1 MPAKLFSSG
10 DKLYEYKVGPL

>member
-10 DKLYEYKVGPL
+10 DKLYEVGPL